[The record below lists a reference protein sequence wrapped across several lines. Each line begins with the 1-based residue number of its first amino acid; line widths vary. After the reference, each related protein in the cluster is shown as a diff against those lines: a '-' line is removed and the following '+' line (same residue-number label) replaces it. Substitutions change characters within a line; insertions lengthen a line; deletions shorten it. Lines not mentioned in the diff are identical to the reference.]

1 MGQGKLS
8 RPITPPEAA
17 RLSHLA
23 IVWVSRLRRCLVL
36 MLADLTVAEIVAQ
49 RCVLAG
55 PGRPTGDEGPARR
68 EIARA
73 DVLGMYPAP
82 DFQAAHWSRARG

>member
-1 MGQGKLS
+1 
-8 RPITPPEAA
+8 
-17 RLSHLA
+17 
-23 IVWVSRLRRCLVL
+23 

-73 DVLGMYPAP
+73 GVLGKCIQHQISRLLIGRAP
-82 DFQAAHWSRARG
+82 VAKSINEVEGGMGH